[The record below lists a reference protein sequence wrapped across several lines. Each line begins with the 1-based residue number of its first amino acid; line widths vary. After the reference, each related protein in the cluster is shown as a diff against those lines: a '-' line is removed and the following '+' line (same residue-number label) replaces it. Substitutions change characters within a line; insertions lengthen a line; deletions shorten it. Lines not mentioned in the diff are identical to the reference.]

1 MPNSDPSCTHTQAG
15 NGQQRGNG
23 VGAGA
28 GEGMLGESRG
38 LWLRTHP
45 GEAGRWQEVAQHMSQ
60 GSTVPSDFTY
70 KTQDQDKII
79 IIFYSG
85 YGAPLRA
92 CPSLHGQEAGL
103 VSF

>member
-1 MPNSDPSCTHTQAG
+1 MLSRAREGEAVWRLELQ
-15 NGQQRGNG
+15 
-23 VGAGA
+23 GAGKQ
-28 GEGMLGESRG
+28 
-38 LWLRTHP
+38 P
-45 GEAGRWQEVAQHMSQ
+45 GTSFQEMWGGTWEVRPMWAEALNLSAP
-60 GSTVPSDFTY
+60 STQFYACFIVPSDFTY